1 MSTLTVQ
8 NIQGS
13 SSSSNTINVASGHK
27 ITGAAGSIVAPG
39 HIIQVVVDDPLSS
52 NVSTTSGSFVDTGLS
67 VNITPSSTSSKIL
80 ILSTSIVLNNTN
92 NCGVELK
99 VVRDSTD
106 IWIGRGAA
114 QDGLVNWIAS
124 GYGAQ
129 SCTINTIDSPSS
141 TSSTTYKLQY
151 AEEFGGTA
159 FIYTGATF
167 MAMEIAQ

>member
-1 MSTLTVQ
+1 MPLTKVEAD
-8 NIQGS
+8 G
-13 SSSSNTINVASGHK
+13 INLADTFAFTGTVSG
-27 ITGAAGSIVAPG
+27 AGKLL
-39 HIIQVVVDDPLSS
+39 QVVVDDPLSS
-52 NVSTTSGSFVDTGLS
+52 NISTTGNAFSDTGLS

-114 QDGLVNWIAS
+114 QDGLVNWIAN

-129 SCTINTIDSPSS
+129 VATINTIDSPSS
-141 TSSTTYKLQY
+141 TSAITYKLQY

-167 MAMEIAQ
+167 MAMEIAG

>member
-1 MSTLTVQ
+1 MGLT
-8 NIQGS
+8 
-13 SSSSNTINVASGHK
+13 K
-27 ITGAAGSIVAPG
+27 ILSDGLGTGVGGKVLQI
-39 HIIQVVVDDPLSS
+39 VVDDPLSS
-52 NVSTTSGSFVDTGLS
+52 AISTTANAFSDTGLS
-67 VNITPSSTSSKIL
+67 VDITPSSTSSKIL

-114 QDGLVNWIAS
+114 QDGLVNWIAN

-129 SCTINTIDSPSS
+129 ACTINTIDSPSS
-141 TSSTTYKLQY
+141 TSAITYKLQY

-159 FIYTGATF
+159 YIYTGATF
-167 MAMEIAQ
+167 MAMEIAG

>member
-1 MSTLTVQ
+1 MGLT
-8 NIQGS
+8 
-13 SSSSNTINVASGHK
+13 K
-27 ITGAAGSIVAPG
+27 ILSDGLGTGVGGKVLQI
-39 HIIQVVVDDPLSS
+39 VVDDPLSS
-52 NVSTTSGSFVDTGLS
+52 AISTTANAFSDTGLS
-67 VNITPSSTSSKIL
+67 VDITPSSTSSKIL

-114 QDGLVNWIAS
+114 QDGLVNWIAN

-129 SCTINTIDSPSS
+129 AATINTIDSPSS
-141 TSSTTYKLQY
+141 TSAITYKLQY

-167 MAMEIAQ
+167 MAMEIAG